1 MIFWIF
7 AGLEALLQ
15 MGIGIGLYAGC
26 SGEVH
31 RERKKSD
38 IVLLVYL
45 ALLFALEIYDKK
57 FSIIS
62 TSTTLINLVLEAFG
76 LWLWFGG
83 SLAKAVYWS
92 FFANWSMVLL
102 KMPVLIMCGLL
113 RGGRMGAVNNSP
125 GLLSGIL
132 KCVTLA
138 LLFSGCFYGE
148 GWIGKAL
155 AAVFRKRR
163 YLLILCGLG
172 EMILTLC
179 LFRVIWDSFRV
190 SALMLNLLIIVCLYL
205 VLFLVMFWMQYRL
218 AEKENQMYLS
228 REKLL
233 KTDYELLQREQ
244 ENNRKIS
251 HDHKYDLAYLLDCL
265 KEKKWEEGVAYIE
278 RKLEAGT
285 RRQRNGVWTGC
296 GCIDFLISTEKE
308 QAEKKDIR
316 FSVNADITKIPIA
329 EYELFTILGNLL
341 DNAFEAAEKCPVQE
355 RFVSLSFHMVNGM
368 FILVLENSYL
378 TEPEKKKGRFLSAKQ
393 GGKEHGWGIENA
405 KELVEK
411 NEGLMNIVYGDH
423 VFKVQLM
430 IGI

>member
-7 AGLEALLQ
+7 AGVEALLQ

-57 FSIIS
+57 ISIIS
-62 TSTTLINLVLEAFG
+62 TSSALCNFTLEAFG

-83 SLAKAVYWS
+83 SLAKAVGWS

-113 RGGRMGAVNNSP
+113 RGGRVGAVNNSP

-251 HDHKYDLAYLLDCL
+251 HDHKYDLTYLLDCL
-265 KEKKWEEGVAYIE
+265 KEGKEEEAVAYLEKKLGE
-278 RKLEAGT
+278 RVYRSE
-285 RRQRNGVWTGC
+285 VWTGC
-296 GCIDFLISTEKE
+296 ACVDFLIANGKGRAQKSG
-308 QAEKKDIR
+308 IR
-316 FSVNADITKIPIA
+316 FSAEVDITKIPIA
-329 EYELFTILGNLL
+329 EYELFTIMGNLL
-341 DNAFEAAEKCPVQE
+341 DNAFEAAEKCPE
-355 RFVSLSFHMVNGM
+355 RGRFVNLNIEMKNDM
-368 FILVLENSYL
+368 FTLMLENGYQ
-378 TEPEKKKGRFLSAKQ
+378 TEPKEKRGRLLSAKE
-393 GGKEHGWGIENA
+393 GEKSHGWGLENA

-411 NEGLMNIVYGDH
+411 NDGMMKIEYGNQI
-423 VFKVQLM
+423 FKVELM
-430 IGI
+430 V